1 MLSPSDGFVTKLCS
15 GLDHFKCYDVQAQK
29 SFQPYN
35 VILRDQ
41 FESQEVTV
49 LRPTSLCN
57 PAFKCVPTGNPA
69 NPLDCT
75 QRLNPDDH
83 LVCYE
88 TMDERGTPQFEQRE
102 VIVSNQFGKEQPLTV
117 LRRKNLLCIPSL
129 KAHVDAKH

>member
-49 LRPTSLCN
+49 LRPTTLCN
-57 PAFKCVPTGNPA
+57 PAFKCAPTGDPA
-69 NPLDCT
+69 KPYDCT